1 MFYRIFYYVFNQM
14 NLKNKINYIAV
25 LFFLII
31 IIIPNNL
38 SAKNFNED
46 IRNVRAEINRDN
58 LELAINLLGK
68 INVTSDIEKDEIN
81 LLFGDIY
88 LKINKP
94 QKAEEFYEK
103 SFMTTNERI
112 ESLTF
117 IGLAEV
123 KLRQGQIDK
132 AIDFA
137 ERSIAINSDFIRP
150 KIILADAKTRIG
162 ETEDALN
169 ILKDLYLNYK
179 DSAEVNLAIAGYY
192 SSFEDVNSAI
202 EILEKYLKSDP
213 TSIKVMNELGNLYW
227 QIGNKDK
234 ALELKSKVL
243 KHHEFNKNKY
253 QSQKIK
259 KWILTIDPNYFKKKQ
274 TTGLK
279 PKQSKEY
286 EDNEIDDYEETK
298 ITPQYETIDFEPCA
312 KCGYGSGTGFIIGDG
327 KYVITNH
334 HVINNAKKIAV
345 RNGIGKVSYAKVYDI
360 SKKYDLALLELE
372 KPYEKKYSIKS
383 KYFVKPKTGEDVV
396 AIGFPGIGIGY
407 SQEAELPIITQG
419 IISKVFQKGDFQGKF
434 MTTIAINS
442 GNSGGPIFNLKAQL
456 VGIAYATTGMT
467 KEEIEDLLKGKQTT
481 SFGLGIGS
489 SKIKEVFGYTEASQI
504 KEAKYSKEKIY
515 QKTLPSVVFVAV
527 QFNQ

>member
-1 MFYRIFYYVFNQM
+1 MP
-14 NLKNKINYIAV
+14 KNKTLVVIILL
-25 LFFLII
+25 LFVWSTNHSLVANAATFSDKII
-31 IIIPNNL
+31 
-38 SAKNFNED
+38 E
-46 IRNVRAEINRDN
+46 IRKEINRDN
-58 LELAINLLGK
+58 LNDAIKLLQKVK
-68 INVTSDIEKDEIN
+68 IGSENEQEQID

-94 QKAEEFYEK
+94 SKAEEFYEK

-162 ETEDALN
+162 ETDEALD
-169 ILKDLYLNYK
+169 ILKDLYLNQK
-179 DSAEVNLAIAGYY
+179 DNAEVNLAIAGYY
-192 SSFEDVNSAI
+192 SSFDDTNSAI
-202 EILEKYLKSDP
+202 EILEKYLKSQP
-213 TSIKVMNELGNLYW
+213 TSIKVMDELGNLYW

-253 QSQKIK
+253 QVKKIK
-259 KWILTIDPNYFKKKQ
+259 NWILSIDPNYFKKKQ
-274 TTGLK
+274 AKGIR

-286 EDNEIDDYEETK
+286 EEEEIDNYDENK
-298 ITPQYETIDFEPCA
+298 IIPHYETFDFAPD
-312 KCGYGSGTGFIIGDG
+312 GSGSGFVIGDG
-327 KYVITNH
+327 KYVITNL
-334 HVINNAKKIAV
+334 HVTKNAKRIAV

-372 KPYEKKYSIKS
+372 QPYSKKYSIES

-396 AIGFPGIGIGY
+396 TIGFPGIGIGY

-419 IISKVFQKGDFQGKF
+419 IISKVFKKGDYQGRF

-442 GNSGGPIFNLKAQL
+442 GNSGGPIFNLKLQL
-456 VGIAYATTGMT
+456 VGVAYATTGMT
-467 KEEIEDLLKGKQTT
+467 KGEIEDLLKGKQTT
-481 SFGLGIGS
+481 SFGLGIES
-489 SKIKEVFGYTEASQI
+489 TKIKEVFGYTQSSPI

-515 QKTLPSVVFVAV
+515 EKTLPSVVIVAV

>member
-1 MFYRIFYYVFNQM
+1 MIKKAIIYFIW
-14 NLKNKINYIAV
+14 L
-25 LFFLII
+25 LFFSITGSLF
-31 IIIPNNL
+31 L
-38 SAKNFNED
+38 HAASFDQKLDE
-46 IRNVRAEINRDN
+46 IRFEINRDN
-58 LELAINLLGK
+58 LEESIKLLGK

-112 ESLTF
+112 EGLTF
-117 IGLAEV
+117 VGLAEV

-137 ERSIAINSDFIRP
+137 KRSIDINSDFIRP

-162 ETEDALN
+162 ETNEALD
-169 ILKDLYLNYK
+169 ILKDLYLNNK
-179 DSAEVNLAIAGYY
+179 DSAEVNIAIAGYY
-192 SSFEDVNSAI
+192 SSFDDANSAI

-213 TSIKVMNELGNLYW
+213 TNIKVMNKLGSLYW

-253 QSQKIK
+253 QVKKIK
-259 KWILTIDPNYFKKKQ
+259 NWILSIDPNYFKKKQ
-274 TTGLK
+274 VKGIR
-279 PKQSKEY
+279 PKQSEEY
-286 EDNEIDDYEETK
+286 EEKEIDDYEENK
-298 ITPQYETIDFEPCA
+298 ITPQYETIDFEPCD
-312 KCGYGSGTGFIIGDG
+312 KCKYGSGTGFIIGDG

-345 RNGIGKVSYAKVYDI
+345 RNGIGKVSYAKIYDT
-360 SKKYDLALLELE
+360 SEKYDLALLELE
-372 KPYEKKYSIKS
+372 KPYAKKYSIKS
-383 KYFVKPKTGEDVV
+383 KYFVNPKTGEDVV

-419 IISKVFQKGDFQGKF
+419 IISKVFNKGVNQGKF

-489 SKIKEVFGYTEASQI
+489 NKIKEVFGYTESNKI

-515 QKTLPSVVFVAV
+515 EKTLPSVVFVAV
-527 QFNQ
+527 QFNP